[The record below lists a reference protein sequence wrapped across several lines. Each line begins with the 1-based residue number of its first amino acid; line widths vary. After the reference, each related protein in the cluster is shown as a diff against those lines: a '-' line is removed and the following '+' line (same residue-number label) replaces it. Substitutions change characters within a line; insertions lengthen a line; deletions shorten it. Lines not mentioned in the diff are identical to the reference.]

1 MFNIH
6 FFENNKI
13 ELSYLIAIIKFIFRV
28 GGEKMN
34 KLNKDKYI
42 ARGWK
47 NENKRFKD
55 RV

>member
-1 MFNIH
+1 
-6 FFENNKI
+6 
-13 ELSYLIAIIKFIFRV
+13 
-28 GGEKMN
+28 MN

-55 RV
+55 RVQKKSNWIR